1 MTDER
6 RAGAAAE
13 PPRIWLTAWA
23 LVLFAAALAL
33 DTRHNTFPFFYHPDE
48 SAKVDQVLTG
58 EWNFHHPML
67 LLSTTSAVVKMLGV
81 VPSEQPVVE
90 AGRWVS
96 AAFIA
101 GAVVALALLAYAWR
115 GWAASLAAG
124 GALLLQHQLFE
135 LAHYMKED
143 SALLLGVALSFLT
156 ACAFWQKP
164 GAGRAAL
171 LGAAVGVAISGK
183 YIGVCM
189 LAVALPVLWC
199 APGKKGRRT
208 ACFFGALAAVL
219 VLVNLPLL
227 LHLGAF
233 ENSLGREMES
243 VVHGQRGMTRRVPH
257 TQYWNIFRDNTTP
270 VVWVL
275 LAVFL
280 AARWRERRAVSLAE
294 RLLIAFPFA
303 YALALS
309 FSPKSN
315 DRYFLPATAVL
326 TLLAACGAV
335 DAARL
340 LTRWLPLR
348 WALAVCVA
356 ALVASEAVALPP
368 PLDWRTFTEYF
379 AAFQRDDNA
388 EFLAWIRAELPPEA
402 VIAKDSRIQLPD
414 PGNKKDGLR
423 FAPMP
428 QKILAERFAADLG
441 TLAELRARGVTH
453 LAVSG
458 SDYGRFSL
466 PGLLPQPGER
476 ASFERRKAF
485 YEALLRDGEL
495 VFWRERG
502 TVLYLHPGIRL
513 YRLPPPAE

>member
-115 GWAASLAAG
+115 GWSASLAAG

-280 AARWRERRAVSLAE
+280 AARWRERRTVSLAE
-294 RLLIAFPFA
+294 WLLIAFPFA

-340 LTRWLPLR
+340 LARWMPLR
-348 WALAVCVA
+348 PALAICA
-356 ALVASEAVALPP
+356 AGLVISEGVSPP
-368 PLDWRTFTEYF
+368 SPLDWHVFAEYF

-388 EFLAWIRAELPPEA
+388 EFLAWIKVELPPEA

-414 PGNKKDGLR
+414 PESKKDGLR

-428 QKILAERFAADLG
+428 QKILAERYAADLG
-441 TLAELRARGVTH
+441 TMAELRARGVTH

-466 PGLLPQPGER
+466 PGLIPQKGER
-476 ASFERRKAF
+476 ESFERRKAF

-502 TVLYLHPGIRL
+502 AVLYLHPGIRL
-513 YRLPPPAE
+513 YRLPPPAD